1 MEGNERSAQML
12 LDYDNMFREFSKAIS
27 IYNID
32 NIPVLFESPDPDHRT
47 LTYFIKK
54 NEDQEA
60 AANKVISILKEDDQM
75 DALVEAKRKG
85 EDGWE
90 QGYKILPN
98 LLEESTRKLLKK
110 GVQIMVSREKSG
122 RSKKYFFIPL
132 KMLSEHSKKL
142 IESKFSY
149 EQFFK
154 TAADQISST
163 LKEMGEEF
171 VSQVKQR

>member
-1 MEGNERSAQML
+1 ML
-12 LDYDNMFREFSKAIS
+12 LDLDNMFRELSQAI
-27 IYNID
+27 ILYNID
-32 NIPVLFESPDPDHRT
+32 NIPLLFQTPEPDHRT
-47 LTYFIKK
+47 LTFFIKK
-54 NEDQEA
+54 NENQED

-75 DALVEAKRKG
+75 DALVDAKRRG

-90 QGYKILPN
+90 QGFKILPN

-110 GVQIMVSREKSG
+110 AGEIMVSKENNGK
-122 RSKKYFFIPL
+122 SKKYFFIPL

-154 TAADQISST
+154 KAAEQISSSLT
-163 LKEMGEEF
+163 EMGEEF